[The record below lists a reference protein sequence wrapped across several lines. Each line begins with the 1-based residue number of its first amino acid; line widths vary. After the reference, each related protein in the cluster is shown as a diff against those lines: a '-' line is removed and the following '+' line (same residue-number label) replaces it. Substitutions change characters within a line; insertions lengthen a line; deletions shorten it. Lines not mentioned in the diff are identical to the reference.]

1 MLYSLAMLKD
11 FTIRNL
17 RIAPG
22 LVLAPM
28 SGVTCSAFRRLIKEL
43 NPGAVGLVVSEFV
56 SVEGL
61 TRGSIKTKE
70 MLKYQ
75 EHERPYGIQIFGYDV
90 QRMADGARLAQDLG
104 ADVVDI
110 NCGCPAPK
118 VVKNGGGCELM
129 RQPEHLQKI
138 VAGVRKAVSVPLTLK
153 MRSGWS
159 DETKNCIDV
168 AKMCESEGIEAL
180 TVHGRTREALY
191 RGLADWTIIRA
202 VAESVKIP
210 VCGSGDVVS
219 FESAAERLEHGVSG
233 LYIGRAALFNP
244 TVFSEIVQ
252 GRAVPFD
259 ARAIVL
265 RYAQLLLEDFEPR
278 YCVGRMKQ
286 LASQVGKGAEWSK
299 LVCRASSLEE
309 QLLILEGPVGAS
321 AQVA

>member
-1 MLYSLAMLKD
+1 MNFEFS
-11 FTIRNL
+11 IRNL
-17 RIAPG
+17 KISPG

-28 SGVTCSAFRRLIKEL
+28 SGVTCSALRRLIKEL

-61 TRGSIKTKE
+61 TRGGAKTLD
-70 MLKYQ
+70 MLRFQ

-90 QRMADGARLAQDLG
+90 QRMADGARIAQDLG

-138 VAGVRKAVSVPLTLK
+138 VQAVRAAVSIPLTLK

-159 DETKNCIDV
+159 DESKNCIDI
-168 AKMCESEGIEAL
+168 ARMCEGEGVEAL

-191 RGLADWTIIRA
+191 RGLADWSVIA
-202 VAESVKIP
+202 QVAQSVKIP
-210 VCGSGDVVS
+210 VCGSGDVVCV
-219 FESAAERLEHGVSG
+219 ESARERLKYGVSG

-244 TVFSEIVQ
+244 TVFSEIV
-252 GRAVPFD
+252 GGKRVPFD
-259 ARAIVL
+259 ARKVVI
-265 RYAQLLLEDFEPR
+265 RYSELLLEDFEPR
-278 YCVGRMKQ
+278 FCVGRMKQ
-286 LASQVGKGAEWSK
+286 LASQLGQGAQWAK
-299 LVCRASSLEE
+299 LICRATSLDE
-309 QLLILEGPVGAS
+309 QLEILKQPTSDSPVYEGLGL
-321 AQVA
+321 

>member
-1 MLYSLAMLKD
+1 VLQSVAMKLD
-11 FTIRNL
+11 FSIRNL

-61 TRGSIKTKE
+61 TRGSLKTLD
-70 MLKYQ
+70 MLKFQ

-90 QRMADGARLAQDLG
+90 QRMADGAKLAQDLG

-138 VAGVRKAVSVPLTLK
+138 VAGVRKAISVPLTLK

-168 AKMCESEGIEAL
+168 ARMCEAEGVEAL

-191 RGLADWTIIRA
+191 RGLADWSVIQS

-219 FESAAERLEHGVSG
+219 HESALERIKSGVSG

-244 TVFSEIVQ
+244 TIFSEICDGKQKNIDPRKV
-252 GRAVPFD
+252 
-259 ARAIVL
+259 VL
-265 RYAQLLLEDFEPR
+265 RYSELLLEDFEPR

-286 LASQVGKGAEWSK
+286 LSSQLGQGQEWAK
-299 LVCRASSLEE
+299 LVCRATSLEE
-309 QLLILEGPVGAS
+309 QLSILGEEPSES
-321 AQVA
+321 AAV